1 MLKIVFVENSIVEN
15 PVADINQG
23 IDKDLSKATIN
34 VFFNALS
41 VTGNNTKTENYK
53 IKNKLG
59 TSIHHETFGISP
71 YNLFIMVHDNT
82 EDNRCE
88 VHLINNK
95 PIVKLRVWINA
106 ILISRNGLASMV
118 ANVRIGISRK
128 ILFKVIIRN
137 YAASCTMHGSCVVF
151 LCL

>member
-1 MLKIVFVENSIVEN
+1 MNAENCICWNSIVEN

-59 TSIHHETFGISP
+59 TSIDHETFGISP

-82 EDNRCE
+82 KITD
-88 VHLINNK
+88 
-95 PIVKLRVWINA
+95 VKCIW
-106 ILISRNGLASMV
+106 
-118 ANVRIGISRK
+118 
-128 ILFKVIIRN
+128 
-137 YAASCTMHGSCVVF
+137 
-151 LCL
+151 